1 MILLHQKSSLYPQD
15 FQIFVYPSNPLFSIL
30 RHCWFYRKSWFITSC
45 KVYGIIMSLNWIL
58 RKHRFC
64 NIWWSKYLILI
75 LVHGQMWLSQGQL
88 WSTILQG
95 DSFAYAMLITSL
107 YLIWSKGH
115 WEPWSQTGFQNL
127 ANHILRI
134 WT

>member
-15 FQIFVYPSNPLFSIL
+15 FQIFVYPFSPLFSIP
-30 RHCWFYRKSWFITSC
+30 RQCWFYRKSWFITGS

-64 NIWWSKYLILI
+64 NICWSKSLILI
-75 LVHGQMWLSQGQL
+75 LVHGQMWLSQGNFAPL
-88 WSTILQG
+88 YCQG
-95 DSFAYAMLITSL
+95 DSFIYAVLISSL

-115 WEPWSQTGFQNL
+115 WEPRSQIGFQNL
-127 ANHILRI
+127 ANHILRV